1 MSEFKQSEMIR
12 AALEGVKDI
21 IDSNAVL
28 GKPIVTAN
36 DVTIIPVS
44 KIAMGL
50 ATGGMD
56 YSSQSLPSF
65 GGGGGTGIHVTPV
78 GFLVVKS
85 GGSVEL
91 LTVDGAQNKPTTVS
105 VIESVVEVVDNSPEI
120 AEKIKTVIGKFRSEK
135 KQDPVVPVE

>member
-12 AALEGVKDI
+12 SALEGVKGI

-28 GKPIVTAN
+28 GNPIVTNN

-56 YSSQSLPSF
+56 YASQSLPSF

-91 LTVDGAQNKPTTVS
+91 LTVDGAQNKPTAGS
-105 VIESVVEVVDNSPEI
+105 GIESVVEVIENSPEI
-120 AEKIKTVIGKFRSEK
+120 AEKVKTVIGKFKSEK
-135 KQDPVVPVE
+135 KDEPVPAE

>member
-12 AALEGVKDI
+12 SALEGVKGI

-28 GKPIVTAN
+28 GKPIVTNN

-50 ATGGMD
+50 ATGGLD

-85 GGSVEL
+85 GGTVEL
-91 LTVDGAQNKPTTVS
+91 LTVDGAQNKPTAVS
-105 VIESVVEVVDNSPEI
+105 VIESVVEVIDNSPEI

-135 KQDPVVPVE
+135 KQEPVVPVE